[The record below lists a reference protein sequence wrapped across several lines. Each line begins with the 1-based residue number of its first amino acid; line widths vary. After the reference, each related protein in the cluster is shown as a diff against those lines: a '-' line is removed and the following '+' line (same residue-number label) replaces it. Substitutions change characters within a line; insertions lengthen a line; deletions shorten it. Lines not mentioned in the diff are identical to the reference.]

1 MEAVASSF
9 SRHGWPASSRAPAP
23 PVLSTRSTSQSGKA
37 IVERHSQ
44 PQSAAFPSTRS
55 TAWPPAS
62 SNVDGRF
69 LLGAKGAPEAIVQR
83 AGTWRSADSLRPLQ
97 DKDREQVLE
106 AARREATSG
115 GRVLAVASR
124 ELTSDHVERD
134 AAERD
139 LILEGLVV
147 LSDPLRP
154 EVPAAVREVR
164 SAGVIVSIVTGD
176 QGGTAAAAARA
187 AGLELP
193 VVAPDLVGRVDD
205 VELAAVAK
213 RGAIFARTQPADK
226 LRIVRSLGAA
236 GEVVAVTGDGVNDAP
251 ALRAAA
257 IGVAMGRGGTDV
269 AREAADLVITDD
281 NFATLVRAMA
291 EGRRLYDNLRKAVR
305 YYLAAKVAL
314 ITLSLG
320 AALAHLPLPFAPL
333 QIVIL
338 ELFMDLGACLAFVSQ
353 RAEDDVMQRPPRRP
367 DKPFLDRSMVAGIIA
382 GGLTLA
388 AITGAAFVAGLTR
401 YPVESARTLALVAW
415 LVGHAVLGIVVAWE
429 RRPVSLRDLVAN
441 RALIGWAAAAAIFAA
456 IITLVGPVREGLH
469 AGSVP
474 IFAAALAALTAL
486 LAPLWLELVKRLRSS
501 GHSG

>member
-124 ELTSDHVERD
+124 ELSSDQFERD

-154 EVPAAVREVR
+154 EHPAQPAPPRTARATRTPPPRVTRASGSPPSR
-164 SAGVIVSIVTGD
+164 AGCCPPAG
-176 QGGTAAAAARA
+176 AAAY
-187 AGLELP
+187 
-193 VVAPDLVGRVDD
+193 
-205 VELAAVAK
+205 
-213 RGAIFARTQPADK
+213 AD
-226 LRIVRSLGAA
+226 
-236 GEVVAVTGDGVNDAP
+236 
-251 ALRAAA
+251 
-257 IGVAMGRGGTDV
+257 
-269 AREAADLVITDD
+269 
-281 NFATLVRAMA
+281 
-291 EGRRLYDNLRKAVR
+291 
-305 YYLAAKVAL
+305 
-314 ITLSLG
+314 
-320 AALAHLPLPFAPL
+320 
-333 QIVIL
+333 
-338 ELFMDLGACLAFVSQ
+338 GACT
-353 RAEDDVMQRPPRRP
+353 E
-367 DKPFLDRSMVAGIIA
+367 
-382 GGLTLA
+382 
-388 AITGAAFVAGLTR
+388 
-401 YPVESARTLALVAW
+401 
-415 LVGHAVLGIVVAWE
+415 E
-429 RRPVSLRDLVAN
+429 RRR
-441 RALIGWAAAAAIFAA
+441 
-456 IITLVGPVREGLH
+456 
-469 AGSVP
+469 
-474 IFAAALAALTAL
+474 
-486 LAPLWLELVKRLRSS
+486 
-501 GHSG
+501 